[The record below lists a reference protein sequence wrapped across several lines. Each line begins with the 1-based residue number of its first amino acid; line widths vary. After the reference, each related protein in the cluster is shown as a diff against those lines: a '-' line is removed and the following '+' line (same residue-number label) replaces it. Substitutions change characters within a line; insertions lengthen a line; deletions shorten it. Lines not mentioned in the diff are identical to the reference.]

1 MTRRNVVAALGLF
14 VVALL
19 IAVTVYVSNLRAAD
33 SPAPNKPPATPVAT
47 DQIKQLQDRIA
58 ALEARIATLE
68 KGGVHIWAVS
78 PLAPQSK
85 IAPPLNYF
93 PAPPQ
98 TDAPKDKDGFP
109 PARILFIDDKPPV
122 ANGNPAR

>member
-58 ALEARIATLE
+58 ALEARIASLE
-68 KGGVHIWAVS
+68 KGRIHLWDEPPS
-78 PLAPQSK
+78 APHSK
-85 IAPPLNYF
+85 VAPPLNYV
-93 PAPPQ
+93 PAPPP
-98 TDAPKDKDGFP
+98 TNAPKEKDGFP
-109 PARILFIDDKPPV
+109 PARILFIDGKPP
-122 ANGNPAR
+122 A

>member
-1 MTRRNVVAALGLF
+1 MSRRNIGAAVGLF

-19 IAVTVYVSNLRAAD
+19 IAVTVYVSNLQSAD
-33 SPAPNKPPATPVAT
+33 SPASKTTPTAPAAA

-68 KGGVHIWAVS
+68 KGGVRIWAVS
-78 PLAPQSK
+78 PSAPQSK

>member
-1 MTRRNVVAALGLF
+1 MSRRNIVAAVGLF

-19 IAVTVYVSNLRAAD
+19 IAVTVYVSNLQAAD
-33 SPAPNKPPATPVAT
+33 SPASKTTPTAPAAA
-47 DQIKQLQDRIA
+47 DQIKQLQDRIT

-78 PLAPQSK
+78 PSAPQSK
-85 IAPPLNYF
+85 IAP
-93 PAPPQ
+93 
-98 TDAPKDKDGFP
+98 FP